1 MLEIKIPKTEA
12 TVREA
17 TLLKWYKKEGEK
29 VAKGE
34 VIAEVETFKA
44 TVEITSPREG
54 VFYKKFVEE
63 GETVPVNTIIAVL
76 AEKGEEISPEAIK
89 TFSQAKGKMG
99 SLLAPEDLSAKK
111 IKAAPTARK
120 LAQERK
126 IDLSLVE
133 GSGPRGVITKRDVKN
148 YLQKKSFFSIKEARQ
163 LTGVRRTIAQ
173 RLTLSYQNIPQV
185 SLHRKV
191 DITQLVTIR
200 KDINNQCDS
209 HLSLVDFILKAL
221 ACTLKEYPEFNAL
234 FEEDAHKLIEEI
246 NIGLAVATDKG
257 LVVPVIRNVG
267 KKEIFEITQIR
278 KNTTERAL
286 QGNLQPEDFE
296 GGTFTVT
303 NLGPLEI
310 ENFNPLINPPQVAI
324 LGIGKVEESLVRAK
338 NKEIRTRLSLP
349 LSLSFDHRIIDG
361 AQGARFLQ
369 TLAEVLA
376 SPYLLLFKSNKWA
389 IR

>member
-1 MLEIKIPKTEA
+1 MWEIKIPKTEP
-12 TVREA
+12 TVKEA
-17 TLLKWYKKEGEK
+17 TLLKWHKEEGEEVK
-29 VAKGE
+29 KGE
-34 VIAEVETFKA
+34 VIVEVETYKA
-44 TVEITSPREG
+44 TVELSSPEDG
-54 VFYKKFVEE
+54 ICYKRLVEE
-63 GETVPVNTIIAVL
+63 DETVPVGTVVAIIAKKS
-76 AEKGEEISPEAIK
+76 EKISSGVIENL
-89 TFSQAKGKMG
+89 SQTKETVGFLVSKNF
-99 SLLAPEDLSAKK
+99 SAKK
-111 IKAAPTARK
+111 VKAAPAARK
-120 LAQERK
+120 LAQEKK
-126 IDLSLVE
+126 IDLSLVK
-133 GSGPRGVITKRDVKN
+133 GSGPRGVITTRDVEN

-163 LTGVRRTIAQ
+163 LTSVRRTIAQ

-191 DITQLVTIR
+191 DITQLVKIR
-200 KDINNQCDS
+200 KNINNQCNCQ
-209 HLSLVDFILKAL
+209 LSLVDFIIKAL

-246 NIGLAVATDKG
+246 NIGLAIATDKG
-257 LVVPVIRNVG
+257 LVVPVIRNVR

-296 GGTFTVT
+296 GGTFTLT

-324 LGIGKVEESLVRAK
+324 LGIGKVEESLIRVE
-338 NKEIRTRLSLP
+338 NKEIKSRLSLP
-349 LSLSFDHRIIDG
+349 LSISFDHRIIDG

-369 TLAEVLA
+369 TLAEMLA
-376 SPYLLLFKSNKWA
+376 SPYRLLFKSNKRA